1 MPKSDPKKCNKL
13 TYQTYTQHNI
23 YKRKIE
29 SHFQSWKQN
38 NNRKPLVV
46 KGVRQCGKTS
56 SVLSFAK
63 ANYKHVIYID
73 FHQQPQLKSIFNG
86 SLDIDYLSIAIS
98 AAIPSSVF
106 EPHHTCLIFDEIQDC
121 QKARS
126 SLKFFKLDGRYDVIC
141 TGSLLG
147 VNGYRTER
155 QESGEASIPVGFE
168 DIVDMYPMGFEE
180 WLWANGIKEPV
191 FKLLS
196 SCMES
201 ETPVPDAIH
210 LRMRELFLQYVI
222 VGGMPEAI
230 ATFLQTRD
238 TNQTIRVQR
247 QILDEYK
254 ADMVKYA
261 LPADKPHIRECF
273 ESIPRQLGRDNK
285 KFTYA
290 MVRKGGRSKEYQG
303 SLQWIEDAGIVR
315 RCHNLNI
322 PELPFSGNA
331 IQNCFKIYMA
341 DTGLF
346 VSMLDDGT
354 QFDIIKGNLYGYK
367 GAIFENA
374 LADIFGKMGR
384 KPYYYQK
391 ADSLEIGFFI
401 RYQGKATPIEC
412 KAKNGN
418 AKSLKTLLKHQEK
431 YHVEYGIKL
440 GDYNIGRNG
449 RTLTLPHYM
458 AFMLTQ
464 L

>member
-1 MPKSDPKKCNKL
+1 M
-13 TYQTYTQHNI
+13 

-29 SHFQSWKQN
+29 LYFQTWKKSK
-38 NNRKPLVV
+38 NRKPLVV

-56 SVLSFAK
+56 SVLNFAK
-63 ANYKHVIYID
+63 AHYKHVIYID
-73 FHQQPQLKSIFNG
+73 FHQQPQLKSIFSSN
-86 SLDIDYLSIAIS
+86 LNVDYITIAIS
-98 AAIPSSVF
+98 AAIPDAVF
-106 EPHHTCLIFDEIQDC
+106 VPYKTCLIFDEIQDC
-121 QKARS
+121 AKARS

-147 VNGYRTER
+147 VNGYKIDDNE
-155 QESGEASIPVGFE
+155 QEEASIPVGFE
-168 DIVDMYPMGFEE
+168 DIIDMYPMDFEE

-191 FKLLS
+191 FNMLS
-196 SCMES
+196 ACIVS

-210 LRMRELFLQYVI
+210 YRMRELFLQYII
-222 VGGMPEAI
+222 VGGMPEAVK
-230 ATFLQTRD
+230 TFLETRD
-238 TNQTIRVQR
+238 TNQTVRVQR

-290 MVRKGGRSKEYQG
+290 LVRKGGRSKDYQG
-303 SLQWIEDAGIVR
+303 SLQWVEDAGIVR

-331 IQNCFKIYMA
+331 IQNCFKVYMA

-354 QFDIIKGNLYGYK
+354 QFDIINGDLYGFK
-367 GAIFENA
+367 GAIYENA

-384 KPYYYQK
+384 RLYYFQK
-391 ADSLEIGFFI
+391 NDSIEIDFFI
-401 RYQGKATPIEC
+401 RYKGKSTPIEC

-418 AKSLKTLLKHQEK
+418 AKSLKTLLNHPEK
-431 YHVEYGIKL
+431 YHVESGIKL
-440 GDYNIGRNG
+440 GDYNIGRNAN
-449 RTLTLPHYM
+449 TLTLPHYM
-458 AFMLTQ
+458 AFLLTQ